1 MAVNFLLGLRSLET
15 LGYIFV
21 FNLLLC
27 ISFIV
32 YWIRHLP
39 VNSEARVRFPPRAL
53 LFYGNFFFH
62 FLEIFLKSACRK
74 LTAILEQNFKVNVD
88 QHTSKIMWFYGLR
101 KKIFGRCLL
110 YHSPP
115 WSYQP
120 IPMTITLRLQSYP
133 FVVLHSSR
141 IPFGLFPAGTP
152 PHTLHSLV
160 RRRAYAIVCN
170 DLSLTIVY

>member
-1 MAVNFLLGLRSLET
+1 MNGSPPKYYSCNLIILSVELG
-15 LGYIFV
+15 GDAI
-21 FNLLLC
+21 
-27 ISFIV
+27 
-32 YWIRHLP
+32 LP
-39 VNSEARVRFPPRAL
+39 V
-53 LFYGNFFFH
+53 LFIWY
-62 FLEIFLKSACRK
+62 
-74 LTAILEQNFKVNVD
+74 
-88 QHTSKIMWFYGLR
+88 
-101 KKIFGRCLL
+101 L

-152 PHTLHSLV
+152 PYTLHSLV

-170 DLSLTIVY
+170 DLYVTIVH